1 VRLVIPY
8 DLLARDNERIGGM
21 IRGRL
26 LLSQKYRRKKD
37 AARIAAMA
45 QYHGKPLEGDLVL
58 TGVAYWPDRRRRDLM
73 FFVKALHDAL
83 EGVCY
88 LDDVQLVEVQYKK
101 GGIDKDAPR
110 VEVEIRSATLAQ
122 SEESLLAPSPRP

>member
-1 VRLVIPY
+1 MKLVIPY

-37 AARIAAMA
+37 AARAAAMT
-45 QYHGKPLEGDLVL
+45 QYRGKPLEGDLAIA
-58 TGVAYWPDRRRRDLM
+58 GIAYWPDRRRRDLM

-110 VEVEIRSATLAQ
+110 VELEIVQVAQ
-122 SEESLLAPSPRP
+122 R